1 MVVWRGISM
10 EQAEGQPAA
19 KRARTS
25 PRETNE
31 TSEELNLAL
40 VDSVFTAQSEQV
52 SGCFL
57 VVPGL
62 VVEQFCEAVLPELL
76 KRHTPQEIVYKG
88 NGDEGTSYTNSWK
101 ISTYLVFPVMS
112 ALGVVEYLIGLKRER
127 ERKLARSPGFC
138 SSHLGQPVYPPWRQ
152 PRGKS

>member
-1 MVVWRGISM
+1 MWRGISM

-25 PRETNE
+25 PRETDKI
-31 TSEELNLAL
+31 SEELNLAL

-62 VVEQFCEAVLPELL
+62 VAERFCEAVLPELL
-76 KRHTPQEIVYKG
+76 KRHKPQEIVYKG

-101 ISTYLVFPVMS
+101 ISTYLVFPFS
-112 ALGVVEYLIGLKRER
+112 LRFECCA
-127 ERKLARSPGFC
+127 
-138 SSHLGQPVYPPWRQ
+138 W
-152 PRGKS
+152 